1 MKKEIRTFVAIKI
14 VPGKE
19 ILKQMNRLKKT
30 FWNERINWVDTNNLH
45 LTLRFFG
52 NTTREQL
59 YELVDCFDELSGNIN
74 RFDLNIKGT
83 GYFKSKGQPRV
94 LFVKID
100 ESETLI
106 QLAKTI
112 EKCAVAAGFEKE
124 VKPFKAHLTLG
135 RIKYLQNKSK
145 FFSIVNELTE
155 IDYQQ
160 VHVSEFILYQSIL
173 RPEGPIY
180 KVIKKFELK

>member
-1 MKKEIRTFVAIKI
+1 MKKEIRTFVAVKI

-19 ILKQMNRLKKT
+19 ILNQMNRLKKT
-30 FWNERINWVDTNNLH
+30 FWDEQIKWVDTNNFH
-45 LTLRFFG
+45 LTLRFLG

-59 YELVDCFDELSGNIN
+59 YQLVDCFDDLSGSVNS
-74 RFDLNIKGT
+74 FDLNIKGT

-94 LFVKID
+94 LFVKIN
-100 ESETLI
+100 ESETLN
-106 QLAKTI
+106 QLAQAV
-112 EKCAVAAGFEKE
+112 EKCAVAAGFEE
-124 VKPFKAHLTLG
+124 ELKPFKAHLTLG
-135 RIKYLQNKSK
+135 RIKFLQNKTK
-145 FFSIVNELTE
+145 FFSLVDELAETE
-155 IDYQQ
+155 YQQ